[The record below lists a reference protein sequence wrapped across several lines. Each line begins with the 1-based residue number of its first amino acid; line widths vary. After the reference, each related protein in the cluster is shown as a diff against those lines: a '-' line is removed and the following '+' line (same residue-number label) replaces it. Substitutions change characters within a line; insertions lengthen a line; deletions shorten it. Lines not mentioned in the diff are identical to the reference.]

1 MFEGQTR
8 CIMGDVQMANGTQSR
23 LCGLAVI
30 VGVKEKE
37 VISKGTGGCPAL
49 SFATVVKKK
58 RKNSNWHL
66 KHDNFISF
74 ITLATPM
81 FEKQ

>member
-1 MFEGQTR
+1 
-8 CIMGDVQMANGTQSR
+8 MANVTQSR

-49 SFATVVKKK
+49 SFATVVKK
-58 RKNSNWHL
+58 NQSGV
-66 KHDNFISF
+66 
-74 ITLATPM
+74 
-81 FEKQ
+81 

>member
-1 MFEGQTR
+1 
-8 CIMGDVQMANGTQSR
+8 MANGTQSR

-37 VISKGTGGCPAL
+37 VISKGTGWCPAL

-58 RKNSNWHL
+58 
-66 KHDNFISF
+66 
-74 ITLATPM
+74 
-81 FEKQ
+81 EKIQTGI